1 VRMRSKEEHV
11 AELEKTEYRSR
22 PINIQNKQKGILVL
36 FGKTRVK
43 KASEKVRKSPG
54 HIAIVVAIL
63 TEEGRAGDD
72 AKLSRAR
79 NGEEIERAKNKRHT
93 RETRETSSEPL
104 PRLEP
109 SLVSTSGAGSEPV
122 LSTHRTWLSDS
133 EPGDLRLGLWLCCFR
148 VWRFVNSASGYL

>member
-1 VRMRSKEEHV
+1 MTHKGKEKKRKEKKGKKKKRKKIVRMRSKEEHV

-63 TEEGRAGDD
+63 TEEGQAGGRAMMQS
-72 AKLSRAR
+72 SRAR
-79 NGEEIERAKNKRHT
+79 ATERKSKEQKQKAHT
-93 RETRETSSEPL
+93 RDERDEFRACAEARTEPCEHL
-104 PRLEP
+104 WSWFRACAVHSPNL
-109 SLVSTSGAGSEPV
+109 AI
-122 LSTHRTWLSDS
+122 
-133 EPGDLRLGLWLCCFR
+133 GL
-148 VWRFVNSASGYL
+148 

>member
-1 VRMRSKEEHV
+1 MTEGRKEPAKNGKPILLADWIKSVSTKPKEKKRKEEKGTKKKRKKIVRMRSKEEHV

-63 TEEGRAGDD
+63 KEEEGRAGDD

-79 NGEEIERAKNKRHT
+79 SGEEIEREKTKGTHER
-93 RETRETSSEPL
+93 RER
-104 PRLEP
+104 RVP
-109 SLVSTSGAGSEPV
+109 SLCRS
-122 LSTHRTWLSDS
+122 
-133 EPGDLRLGLWLCCFR
+133 
-148 VWRFVNSASGYL
+148 